1 MKLRQWIILAVVVIV
16 VIVLAVTN
24 PSEKDHMDAIRG
36 RQDSAVGAGLA
47 IAAEALGAYE
57 YHNYFLFSTVT
68 SGEDRV
74 SLGVLDNVWTSSDE

>member
-1 MKLRQWIILAVVVIV
+1 MKLRQWIIVAVVVIAA
-16 VIVLAVTN
+16 IVLAVTN
-24 PSEKDHMDAIRG
+24 PSEDDHMDAIRG

-47 IAAEALGAYE
+47 IAADALGAYE

-74 SLGVLDNVWTSSDE
+74 SLGVLDNVWTSEE